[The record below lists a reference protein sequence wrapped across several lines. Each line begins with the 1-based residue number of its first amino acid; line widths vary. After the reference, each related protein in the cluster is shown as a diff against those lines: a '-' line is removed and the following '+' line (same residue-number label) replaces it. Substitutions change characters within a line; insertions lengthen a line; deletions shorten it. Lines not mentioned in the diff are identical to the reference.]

1 MQFEVILIPGYVRPN
16 VATVCLDS
24 DIGLSRAASSPC
36 NLSKIID
43 QMLAFLSKRELST
56 DA

>member
-1 MQFEVILIPGYVRPN
+1 MQFEVILIPDYVRPN

-24 DIGLSRAASSPC
+24 DIGLSPAASSPC

-43 QMLAFLSKRELST
+43 QILAFLSKRELST